1 MGTKKQASQ
10 GRENGLS
17 RRSFIVGAGM
27 ACAGLG
33 LAACSPAASG
43 SGADASAD
51 TQNAGSGASPA
62 SWDHEADF
70 LVVGSG
76 TAAIGALAATDAEGK
91 SVMLIEKSDGLFGGT
106 STTSGGGFWTPMN
119 KWQAD
124 VDVTD
129 SREAAISYITGC
141 GGGRTD
147 QATVEAFVDT
157 AHIMMEWL
165 SDTTGVEF
173 AVGGAHDYYDNVEG
187 FLNYGRNSKVKSGKA
202 GDIWN
207 AIQAKLQERGCEI
220 LMGTSLSEFYTDAD
234 GNVIGVK
241 AKQSNKDINIKAGAV
256 LLGTG
261 GFDHDP
267 DMVRENLPAP
277 IFYSNAAQTNT
288 GDGHRAAGRINAK
301 LGLMSFIWA
310 MPNFFPGKPD
320 MFDPSASVQ
329 FDIKGNDF
337 NRYRGYPNSMIVNK
351 RGHRFGDE
359 SATYPVYNMSL
370 QNYSSDTLTYEN
382 VPAYFVCD
390 ATYVETYKLP
400 SMDEGDASWFVSA
413 DTIEELAGKLGIDG
427 EALAAE
433 VATFNGYAQTG
444 VDEAYHRGEKQ
455 SSKSAW
461 LKNIDRPDLPN
472 PMIGPIDKAPF
483 YGAVYLPAM
492 TGTCGGV
499 KINERAQVV
508 NNDGKV
514 IGGLYACGNCTA
526 SIAGGAY
533 LGGGATLC
541 PGATMGYI
549 AAHDAL
555 GIG

>member
-1 MGTKKQASQ
+1 MRINKQAQ
-10 GRENGLS
+10 QTNGMS
-17 RRSFIVGAGM
+17 RRAFVVGAGM

-43 SGADASAD
+43 EAKAEGGGSA
-51 TQNAGSGASPA
+51 PA
-62 SWDHEADF
+62 SWDHEVDF

-91 SVMLIEKSDGLFGGT
+91 SVMLIEKSDALFGGT

-119 KWQAD
+119 RWQAD

-129 SREAAISYITGC
+129 SREAAIAYIEGC

-147 QATVEAFVDT
+147 KATVEAFVDT
-157 AHIMMEWL
+157 AHVMMSWL

-207 AIQAKLQERGCEI
+207 ALQAKLQERGCEI
-220 LMGTSLSEFYTDAD
+220 LMGTALSEFYTDEN
-234 GNVIGVK
+234 GSVIGVK
-241 AKQSNKDINIKAGAV
+241 ATQGTKEVNIKAGAV

-261 GFDHDP
+261 RFDHDP
-267 DMVRENLPAP
+267 TMVTENLPAP
-277 IFYSNAAQTNT
+277 IYYSNAAQTNT

-320 MFDPSASVQ
+320 AFDPSASVQ

-337 NRYRGYPNSMIVNK
+337 NRYRGYPNCMIVNS

-359 SATYPVYNMSL
+359 SATYPVYNMSM
-370 QNYSSDTLTYEN
+370 QNFSSDTLTYEN
-382 VPAYFVCD
+382 IPAYFICD
-390 ATYVETYKLP
+390 STYTETYNLP
-400 SMDEGDASWFVSA
+400 SMDEGDNSWFVSA
-413 DTIEELAGKLGIDG
+413 DTIEELAEKLGIDAAG
-427 EALAAE
+427 LAAE

-444 VDEAYHRGEKQ
+444 VDEDYHRGEKE

-461 LKNIDRPDLPN
+461 LKNIDRPDLAN
-472 PMIGPIDKAPF
+472 QMIGPIEKAPF

-499 KINERAQVV
+499 KINENAQVV
-508 NNDGKV
+508 NNDGEV

-541 PGATMGYI
+541 PGGTMAYI
-549 AAHDAL
+549 AAHNAL
-555 GIG
+555 GIE

>member
-1 MGTKKQASQ
+1 MRINKQAQ
-10 GRENGLS
+10 QTNGMS
-17 RRSFIVGAGM
+17 RRAFVVGAGM

-43 SGADASAD
+43 EAKAEGGGSA
-51 TQNAGSGASPA
+51 PA
-62 SWDHEADF
+62 SWDYEVDF

-91 SVMLIEKSDGLFGGT
+91 SVMLIEKSEALFGGT

-119 KWQAD
+119 RWQAD

-129 SREAAISYITGC
+129 SREAAIAYIEGC

-147 QATVEAFVDT
+147 KATVEAFVDT
-157 AHIMMEWL
+157 AHVMMSWL

-207 AIQAKLQERGCEI
+207 ALQAKLQERGCEI
-220 LMGTSLSEFYTDAD
+220 LMGTALSEFYTDEN
-234 GNVIGVK
+234 GSVIGVK
-241 AKQSNKDINIKAGAV
+241 ATQGTKEVNIKAGAV

-267 DMVRENLPAP
+267 TMVTENLPAP

-320 MFDPSASVQ
+320 AFDPSAPVQ

-337 NRYRGYPNSMIVNK
+337 NRYRGYPNCMIVNS

-359 SATYPVYNMSL
+359 SATYPVYNMSM
-370 QNYSSDTLTYEN
+370 QNFSSDTLTYEN
-382 VPAYFVCD
+382 IPAYFICD
-390 ATYVETYKLP
+390 STYTETYNLP
-400 SMDEGDASWFVSA
+400 SMDEGDNSWFVSA
-413 DTIEELAGKLGIDG
+413 DTIEELAEKLGIDAAG
-427 EALAAE
+427 LAAE

-444 VDEAYHRGEKQ
+444 VDEDYHRGEKE

-461 LKNIDRPDLPN
+461 LKNIDRPDLAN
-472 PMIGPIDKAPF
+472 QMIGPIEKAPF

-499 KINERAQVV
+499 KINENAQVV
-508 NNDGKV
+508 NNDGEV

-541 PGATMGYI
+541 PGGTMAYI
-549 AAHDAL
+549 AAHNAL
-555 GIG
+555 GIE

>member
-1 MGTKKQASQ
+1 MRINKQAQ
-10 GRENGLS
+10 QTNGMS
-17 RRSFIVGAGM
+17 RRAFVVGAGM

-43 SGADASAD
+43 ETKAEGGGSA
-51 TQNAGSGASPA
+51 PA
-62 SWDHEADF
+62 SWDHEVDF

-91 SVMLIEKSDGLFGGT
+91 SVMLIEKSEALFGGT

-119 KWQAD
+119 RWQAD

-129 SREAAISYITGC
+129 SSEAAIAYIEGC

-147 QATVEAFVDT
+147 KATVEAFVDT
-157 AHIMMEWL
+157 AHVMMSWL
-165 SDTTGVEF
+165 SDTTGIEF

-207 AIQAKLQERGCEI
+207 ALQAKLQERGCEI
-220 LMGTSLSEFYTDAD
+220 LMGTALSEFYTDEN
-234 GNVIGVK
+234 GSVIGVK
-241 AKQSNKDINIKAGAV
+241 ATQGTKEVNIKAGAV

-267 DMVRENLPAP
+267 TMVTENLPAP

-320 MFDPSASVQ
+320 AFDPSAPVQ

-337 NRYRGYPNSMIVNK
+337 NRYRGYPNCMIVNS

-359 SATYPVYNMSL
+359 SATYPVYNMSM
-370 QNYSSDTLTYEN
+370 QNFSSDTLTYEN
-382 VPAYFVCD
+382 IPAYFICD
-390 ATYVETYKLP
+390 STYTETYNLP
-400 SMDEGDASWFVSA
+400 SMDEGDNSWFVSA
-413 DTIEELAGKLGIDG
+413 DTIEELAEKLGIDAAG
-427 EALAAE
+427 LAAE

-444 VDEAYHRGEKQ
+444 VDEDYHRGEKE

-461 LKNIDRPDLPN
+461 LKNIDRPDLAN
-472 PMIGPIDKAPF
+472 QMIGPIEKAPF

-499 KINERAQVV
+499 KINENAQVV
-508 NNDGKV
+508 NNDGEV

-541 PGATMGYI
+541 PGGTMAYI
-549 AAHDAL
+549 AAHNAL
-555 GIG
+555 GIE

>member
-1 MGTKKQASQ
+1 MRTNNQTASKRQ
-10 GRENGLS
+10 VSGLS
-17 RRSFIVGAGM
+17 RRAFIVGAGM
-27 ACAGLG
+27 ACASMG

-43 SGADASAD
+43 EASAES
-51 TQNAGSGASPA
+51 GSSAPA
-62 SWDHEADF
+62 SWDHEVDF
-70 LVVGSG
+70 LIVGSG

-91 SVMLIEKSDGLFGGT
+91 SVMLIEKSDALFGGT

-129 SREAAISYITGC
+129 SREAAISYIEGC

-147 QATVEAFVDT
+147 KATVEAFVDT
-157 AHIMMEWL
+157 AHVMMSWL

-220 LMGTSLSEFYTDAD
+220 LMGTALSEFYTDAE

-241 AKQSNKDINIKAGAV
+241 ATQGSKEVNIKAGAV

-267 DMVRENLPAP
+267 EMTRENLPAP

-320 MFDPSASVQ
+320 AFDPSASVQ

-337 NRYRGYPNSMIVNK
+337 NRYRGYPNSMIVNG

-359 SATYPVYNMSL
+359 SATYPVYNMSM
-370 QNYSSDTLTYEN
+370 QNFSSDTLTYEN
-382 VPAYFVCD
+382 VPAYFICD
-390 ATYVETYKLP
+390 STYTETYNLP
-400 SMDEGDASWFVSA
+400 SMDEGENSWFVSA
-413 DTIEELAGKLGIDG
+413 DTIEELADKLGIDREG
-427 EALAAE
+427 LVAE
-433 VATFNGYAQTG
+433 VAKFNGYAQTG
-444 VDEAYHRGEKQ
+444 VDEDYHRGEKE

-461 LKNIDRPDLPN
+461 LKNIDRPDLAN
-472 PMIGPIDKAPF
+472 QMNGPIEKGPF

-499 KINERAQVV
+499 KINENAQVI
-508 NNDGKV
+508 NNDGEV

-541 PGATMGYI
+541 PGGTMAYI
-549 AAHDAL
+549 AAHHAL
-555 GIG
+555 GIE

>member
-1 MGTKKQASQ
+1 
-10 GRENGLS
+10 
-17 RRSFIVGAGM
+17 M
-27 ACAGLG
+27 AAAGLG
-33 LAACSPAASG
+33 LAACSPAPSSEANAST
-43 SGADASAD
+43 AESAP
-51 TQNAGSGASPA
+51 T
-62 SWDHEADF
+62 SWDHEVDF

-91 SVMLIEKSDGLFGGT
+91 SVMVIEKSDSMFGGT
-106 STTSGGGFWTPMN
+106 SSTSGGGFWTPMN

-129 SREAAISYITGC
+129 SREAAIAYIEGC

-147 QATVEAFVDT
+147 KATVEAFVDT
-157 AHIMMEWL
+157 AHVMMEWL

-207 AIQAKLQERGCEI
+207 AIQEKLKERGCEV
-220 LMGTSLSEFYTDAD
+220 LMGTALSEFYTDSE

-241 AKQSNKDINIKAGAV
+241 ATQGSKEVNIKAGAV

-261 GFDHDP
+261 GFDHDQQ
-267 DMVRENLPAP
+267 MVRENLPAP

-301 LGLMSFIWA
+301 LGLMSFLWA
-310 MPNFFPGKPD
+310 MPNFFNGKPD
-320 MFDPSASVQ
+320 EFDPAADVQ

-337 NRYRGYPNSMIVNK
+337 NRYRGYPNSMIVNG
-351 RGHRFGDE
+351 RGRRFGDE
-359 SATYPVYNMSL
+359 SATYPVYNMSM
-370 QNYSSDTLTYEN
+370 QNFSSDTLTYEN
-382 VPAYFVCD
+382 IPAYFICD
-390 ATYVETYKLP
+390 ATYTETYNLP
-400 SMDEGDASWFVSA
+400 TFDEGENSWFVSA
-413 DTIEELAGKLGIDG
+413 DTIEELADKLGIDKEG
-427 EALAAE
+427 LVAE
-433 VATFNGYAQTG
+433 VAKFNAFAQTG
-444 VDEAYHRGEKQ
+444 VDEDYHRGEKE

-461 LKNIDRPDLPN
+461 LKNIDRPDLAN
-472 PMIGPIDKAPF
+472 QMIGPIEKAPF
-483 YGAVYLPAM
+483 YAAVYLPAM

-499 KINERAQVV
+499 KINENAQVV
-508 NNDGKV
+508 NNDGEV

-541 PGATMGYI
+541 PGGTMGYI
-549 AAHDAL
+549 AAHHAL
-555 GIG
+555 GIA

>member
-1 MGTKKQASQ
+1 MGTHSTELTDTAKS
-10 GRENGLS
+10 GLS
-17 RRSFIVGAGM
+17 RRSFLVGAGM
-27 ACAGLG
+27 AAAGLG
-33 LAACSPAASG
+33 LAACSPAASAG
-43 SGADASAD
+43 TEANASV
-51 TQNAGSGASPA
+51 AGSAPA
-62 SWDHEADF
+62 SWDHEVDF

-91 SVMLIEKSDGLFGGT
+91 SVMVIEKSDSMFGGT

-129 SREAAISYITGC
+129 SREAGIAYIEGC

-147 QATVEAFVDT
+147 KATVEAFVDT
-157 AHIMMEWL
+157 AHIMMAWL

-207 AIQAKLQERGCEI
+207 AIQEKLKERGCEV
-220 LMGTSLSEFYTDAD
+220 LMGTALSEFYTDGA

-241 AKQSNKDINIKAGAV
+241 ATQGSKEVNIRAGAV

-261 GFDHDP
+261 GFDHDQQ
-267 DMVRENLPAP
+267 MVRENLPAP

-301 LGLMSFIWA
+301 LGLMSFLWA
-310 MPNFFPGKPD
+310 MPNFFTSKPD
-320 MFDPSASVQ
+320 AFDPAADVQ

-337 NRYRGYPNSMIVNK
+337 NRYRGYPNSMIVNS
-351 RGHRFGDE
+351 RGRRFGDE
-359 SATYPVYNMSL
+359 SATYPLYNMSM
-370 QNYSSDTLTYEN
+370 QNFSSDTLTYEN
-382 VPAYFVCD
+382 IPAYFICD
-390 ATYVETYKLP
+390 TTYTETYNLP
-400 SMDEGDASWFVSA
+400 SFDEGEDSWFVSA
-413 DTIEELAGKLGIDG
+413 DTIEELADKLGVDKDG
-427 EALAAE
+427 LVAE
-433 VATFNGYAQTG
+433 VAKFNAYAQTG
-444 VDEAYHRGEKQ
+444 VDEDYHRGEKE

-461 LKNIDRPDLPN
+461 LKNIDRPDLAN
-472 PMIGPIDKAPF
+472 QMIGPIEKAPF
-483 YGAVYLPAM
+483 YAAVYLPAM

-499 KINERAQVV
+499 KINENAQVV
-508 NNDGKV
+508 NNDGEV

-541 PGATMGYI
+541 PGGTMGYI
-549 AAHDAL
+549 AAHHAL
-555 GIG
+555 GIE

>member
-1 MGTKKQASQ
+1 MKTTDCNTTQTST
-10 GRENGLS
+10 RGLS
-17 RRSFIVGAGM
+17 RRSFLVGASM

-33 LAACSPAASG
+33 LAACSPASSEGAADSG
-43 SGADASAD
+43 GASAPD
-51 TQNAGSGASPA
+51 H
-62 SWDHEADF
+62 WDHEVDF
-70 LVVGSG
+70 LVIGSG
-76 TAAIGALAATDAEGK
+76 TAAVGALAATEAEGA
-91 SVMLIEKSDGLFGGT
+91 SVMLIEKSDGMFGGT
-106 STTSGGGFWTPMN
+106 SATSGGGFWTPLN
-119 KWQAD
+119 KWQAE

-129 SREAAISYITGC
+129 SREAAIAYITGC

-202 GDIWN
+202 GDVWN
-207 AIQAKLQERGCEI
+207 AIQAKLEERGCEI
-220 LMGTSLSEFYTDAD
+220 LMGTALQSFYTDAE
-234 GNVIGVK
+234 GSVIGVK
-241 AKQSNKDINIKAGAV
+241 ALQGSKEVNIKATAV
-256 LLGTG
+256 LMGTG

-267 DMVRENLPAP
+267 NMTRENLPAP
-277 IFYSNAAQTNT
+277 IFYTNAAQTNT

-320 MFDPSASVQ
+320 EFDPAASVQ
-329 FDIKGNDF
+329 FDIEGNDF
-337 NRYRGYPNSMIVNK
+337 NRYRGYPNSMIVNS

-359 SATYPVYNMSL
+359 SATYPVFNMSM
-370 QNYSSDTLTYEN
+370 QNYSSDTLSYEN
-382 VPAYFVCD
+382 VPAYFICD
-390 ATYVETYKLP
+390 ATYVETYDLP

-413 DTIEELAGKLGIDG
+413 DSIEELAEKLGINAAG
-427 EALAAE
+427 LAAE
-433 VATFNGYAQTG
+433 VAKFNGYAQIG
-444 VDEAYHRGEKQ
+444 VDEDYHRGEKK

-461 LKNIDRPDLPN
+461 LKNIDRPDLAN
-472 PMIGPIDKAPF
+472 PMIGPLEKAPF

-492 TGTCGGV
+492 TGTAGGV
-499 KINERAQVV
+499 KINENAQVV
-508 NNDGKV
+508 NNDGEV
-514 IGGLYACGNCTA
+514 IAGLYACGNCTA

-541 PGATMGYI
+541 PGATMAYR
-549 AAHDAL
+549 AAHHAL
-555 GIG
+555 DIA

>member
-1 MGTKKQASQ
+1 MRINKQARQ
-10 GRENGLS
+10 TNGMS
-17 RRSFIVGAGM
+17 RRAFVVGAGM

-43 SGADASAD
+43 EAKAEGGGSA
-51 TQNAGSGASPA
+51 PA
-62 SWDHEADF
+62 SWDYEVDF

-91 SVMLIEKSDGLFGGT
+91 SVMLIEKSEALFGGT

-119 KWQAD
+119 RWQAD

-129 SREAAISYITGC
+129 SREAAIAYIEGC

-147 QATVEAFVDT
+147 KATVEAFVDT
-157 AHIMMEWL
+157 AHVMMSWL

-207 AIQAKLQERGCEI
+207 ALQAKLQERGCEI
-220 LMGTSLSEFYTDAD
+220 LMGTALSEFYTDEN
-234 GNVIGVK
+234 GSVIGVK
-241 AKQSNKDINIKAGAV
+241 ATQGTKEVNIKAGAV

-267 DMVRENLPAP
+267 TMVTENLPAP

-320 MFDPSASVQ
+320 AFDPSAPVQ

-337 NRYRGYPNSMIVNK
+337 NRYRGYPNCMIVNS

-359 SATYPVYNMSL
+359 SATYPVYNMSM
-370 QNYSSDTLTYEN
+370 QNFSSDTLTYEN
-382 VPAYFVCD
+382 IPAYFICD
-390 ATYVETYKLP
+390 STYTETYNLP
-400 SMDEGDASWFVSA
+400 SMDEGDNLWFVSA
-413 DTIEELAGKLGIDG
+413 DTIEELAEKLGIDAAG
-427 EALAAE
+427 LAAE

-444 VDEAYHRGEKQ
+444 VDEDYHRGEKE

-461 LKNIDRPDLPN
+461 LKNIDRPDLAN
-472 PMIGPIDKAPF
+472 QMIGPIEKAPF

-499 KINERAQVV
+499 KINENAQVV
-508 NNDGKV
+508 NNDGEV

-541 PGATMGYI
+541 PGGTMAYI
-549 AAHDAL
+549 AAHNAL
-555 GIG
+555 GIE